1 MKYRKQIENAIELA
15 EQALTSLDKEV
26 LDTEVDQ
33 VGKSGYISAAGVFDA
48 IILSLKDILEKDDAQ

>member
-1 MKYRKQIENAIELA
+1 MKYREQIEDAIELA
-15 EQALTSLDKEV
+15 EQALKSLDKEV

-48 IILSLKDILEKDDAQ
+48 IILSLTDILEKDDAQ

>member
-1 MKYRKQIENAIELA
+1 MKYRKQIEDAIELA
-15 EQALTSLDKEV
+15 EQALKSLDKEV

-33 VGKSGYISAAGVFDA
+33 VGKSSHISAAGVFDA